1 MKKSLRGT
9 ALAALLVL
17 TGCAAAPPYDPP
29 RADVPASFKEAAG
42 GNWKAAQPAE
52 DAHRGRW
59 WAVFGDP
66 VLDRLQERAAEANQN
81 LKAAVARLAQARA
94 RLGEARAD
102 RYPRVDAGAG
112 PTRQRPSPASRGLP
126 AEADT
131 SPTTLW
137 RAQASVAYEVDLF
150 GRVAASV
157 DAASA
162 QAQQGEA
169 LLRSVQLAVQA
180 DVAQAYFLVRELD
193 AGQELY
199 GGTVALRARTLTLVQ
214 RRYDEGDISEL
225 DLARARTELASARSE
240 ALDIARQRAAA
251 EHALAILLG
260 EAPADFDLPARPL
273 ARLAVAVPP
282 GLPSDLLERR
292 PDIAAAERAMAAAN
306 ARVGVARTAFFPRL
320 ELTGALGYESAQLG
334 DLFNWS
340 SRTFLLGPLV
350 GTMLTL
356 PIFDGG
362 RREAGLHAAR
372 AAYEE
377 EAANYRQT
385 VLTAFREV
393 EDNLANLRILAG
405 QYRAQDEAVASAA
418 RAARLSQIQYREGS
432 VSYLDVIDADRSV
445 LQQRRVATRL
455 DGELARSTVNLIR
468 ALGGGWDGHAPARAP
483 AAPPQRTGQPS

>member
-1 MKKSLRGT
+1 MKKSLRGA

-17 TGCAAAPPYDPP
+17 AGCAVAPPYDPP

-42 GNWKAAQPAE
+42 GNWKTAQPAE
-52 DAHRGRW
+52 EAHRGRW

-66 VLDRLQERAAEANQN
+66 VLDQLQERAADANQN

-102 RYPRVDAGAG
+102 RYPRVDAGVG

-126 AEADT
+126 AEANT
-131 SPTTLW
+131 SPSTLW

-150 GRVAASV
+150 GRVAAGV

-199 GGTVALRARTLTLVQ
+199 GGTVALRERTLALIQ
-214 RRYDEGDISEL
+214 RRYDEGYISEL

-260 EAPADFDLPARPL
+260 EAPAAFSLPARPL
-273 ARLAVAVPP
+273 ARLAVSVPP

-362 RREAGLHAAR
+362 RREAGLQAAR

-385 VLTAFREV
+385 VLTAFKEV
-393 EDNLANLRILAG
+393 EDNLANLRILAD

-468 ALGGGWDGHAPARAP
+468 ALGGGWEGQAPAP
-483 AAPPQRTGQPS
+483 AAALLPARQPS

>member
-1 MKKSLRGT
+1 MKKSLRGMV
-9 ALAALLVL
+9 LAALLVL
-17 TGCAAAPPYDPP
+17 AGCAVAPPYDPP
-29 RADVPASFKEAAG
+29 RAEVPASFKEAAG
-42 GNWKAAQPAE
+42 GNWKTAQPAE
-52 DAHRGRW
+52 AAHRGRW

-66 VLDRLQERAAEANQN
+66 VLDQLQERAADANQN
-81 LKAAVARLAQARA
+81 LKAAVARLTQARA

-102 RYPRVDAGAG
+102 LYPRVDAGAG

-126 AEADT
+126 AEANT
-131 SPTTLW
+131 SPSTLW

-157 DAASA
+157 EAASA
-162 QAQQGEA
+162 QAEQGEA

-199 GGTVALRARTLTLVQ
+199 GGTVALRERTLALIQ

-260 EAPADFDLPARPL
+260 QAPATFSLPARPL
-273 ARLAVAVPP
+273 ARLAVSVPP
-282 GLPSDLLERR
+282 GLPSELLERR

-362 RREAGLHAAR
+362 RREAGLQAAR

-385 VLTAFREV
+385 VLTAFKEV
-393 EDNLANLRILAG
+393 EDNLANLRILAD

-468 ALGGGWDGHAPARAP
+468 ALGGGWEGQAPAP
-483 AAPPQRTGQPS
+483 AAALLPARQPS

>member
-1 MKKSLRGT
+1 MEMQFRSLGLVG
-9 ALAALLVL
+9 AWLAALVL
-17 TGCAAAPPYDPP
+17 AGCSVAPAYEAPQ
-29 RADVPASFKEAAG
+29 ADVPMAFKEAADG
-42 GNWKAAQPAE
+42 KWKTAAPAE
-52 DAHRGRW
+52 AAHRGKW
-59 WAVFGDP
+59 WTVFGDP
-66 VLDRLQERAAEANQN
+66 VLDELEERAGQANQN

-94 RLGEARAD
+94 RLRDAEAG
-102 RYPRVDAGAG
+102 RYPGVTAGAG
-112 PTRQRPSPASRGLP
+112 PTRQRPSPASQGLP
-126 AEADT
+126 ADASTDA
-131 SPTTLW
+131 STLW
-137 RAQASVAYEVDLF
+137 RAQATVSYEVDLF

-157 DAASA
+157 QAATA
-162 QAQQGEA
+162 QAEQSEA
-169 LLRSVQLAVQA
+169 LLRSVQLSLQA

-193 AGQELY
+193 AGQALY
-199 GGTVALRARTLTLVQ
+199 AGTVELRERTLALIQ

-260 EAPADFDLPARPL
+260 QAPAGFTLPARPL
-273 ARLAVAVPP
+273 TRVAVSVPP
-282 GLPSDLLERR
+282 GLPSALLERR

-340 SRTFLLGPLV
+340 SRTFLFGPLV
-350 GTMLTL
+350 GTMLSL

-362 RREAGLHAAR
+362 RREAGLQAAR

-377 EAANYRQT
+377 EVAVYRQT
-385 VLTAFREV
+385 VLNAFKEV
-393 EDNLANLRILAG
+393 EDNLSNLRILAD

-445 LQQRRVATRL
+445 LQQRRAATRL

-468 ALGGGWDGHAPARAP
+468 ALGGGWDGPAPTAVL
-483 AAPPQRTGQPS
+483 RTDQPS